1 MQSSNYIICLEEIQ
15 TLTKNIRQFSRES
28 RSKRKPIYLIV
39 EIHSSLKLNFIVCFQ
54 LILSVYIAY
63 SRTNSKKII

>member
-28 RSKRKPIYLIV
+28 RSKRKPIYFNSGNSLIP
-39 EIHSSLKLNFIVCFQ
+39 KTKFY
-54 LILSVYIAY
+54 SVFSIDPFCIY
-63 SRTNSKKII
+63 RV

>member
-1 MQSSNYIICLEEIQ
+1 MQSSNYITCLEEIQ
-15 TLTKNIRQFSRES
+15 TLTKNIRQYSRES
-28 RSKRKPIYLIV
+28 RSKRKPIFLLV
-39 EIHSSLKLNFIVCFQ
+39 EIYSSVKLNFMVCFQ